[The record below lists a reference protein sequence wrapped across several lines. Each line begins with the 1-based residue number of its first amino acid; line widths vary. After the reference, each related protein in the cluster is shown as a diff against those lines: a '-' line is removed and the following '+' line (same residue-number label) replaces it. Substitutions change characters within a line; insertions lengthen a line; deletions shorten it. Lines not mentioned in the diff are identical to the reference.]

1 MMQREDRNKLHQISK
16 TKLTR
21 LVNIHRKS
29 RHKCQMSLSL
39 TVGFEAGRL
48 AVAASCLVDSLDK
61 EDITG
66 ATLQAVHRVVV
77 LLDVRYDHPA
87 VCRVV
92 QTWQIHRHTH
102 THKDTHT
109 HKHSMRNQVLP
120 MFSGEAVLERDLLRI
135 FKKAE
140 KQNQKKKTN
149 SPLENLTSCV
159 IFFSNPPVSHHAVGS
174 SGIIR
179 SSSLLYNIYVH
190 IPIHP
195 ITTHQVYRGMLP
207 LRRCVFVRVN
217 L

>member
-102 THKDTHT
+102 TQRHTHT
-109 HKHSMRNQVLP
+109 NT
-120 MFSGEAVLERDLLRI
+120 A
-135 FKKAE
+135 
-140 KQNQKKKTN
+140 
-149 SPLENLTSCV
+149 
-159 IFFSNPPVSHHAVGS
+159 
-174 SGIIR
+174 
-179 SSSLLYNIYVH
+179 
-190 IPIHP
+190 
-195 ITTHQVYRGMLP
+195 
-207 LRRCVFVRVN
+207 
-217 L
+217 

>member
-87 VCRVV
+87 VC
-92 QTWQIHRHTH
+92 
-102 THKDTHT
+102 
-109 HKHSMRNQVLP
+109 
-120 MFSGEAVLERDLLRI
+120 
-135 FKKAE
+135 
-140 KQNQKKKTN
+140 
-149 SPLENLTSCV
+149 
-159 IFFSNPPVSHHAVGS
+159 
-174 SGIIR
+174 
-179 SSSLLYNIYVH
+179 
-190 IPIHP
+190 
-195 ITTHQVYRGMLP
+195 
-207 LRRCVFVRVN
+207 
-217 L
+217 